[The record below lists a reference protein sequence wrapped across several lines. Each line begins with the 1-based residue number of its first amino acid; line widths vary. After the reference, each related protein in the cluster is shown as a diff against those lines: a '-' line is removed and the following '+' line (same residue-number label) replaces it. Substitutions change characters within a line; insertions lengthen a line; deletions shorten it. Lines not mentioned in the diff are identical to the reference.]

1 MRERKR
7 ERERERKK
15 ERERASERARERE
28 RETEVAIVQRVNT
41 LPREHREALDV
52 RWTAFVIPLAI
63 RTVALKK
70 KEKRLILC
78 VHMHK

>member
-1 MRERKR
+1 MS
-7 ERERERKK
+7 ERERARESERK
-15 ERERASERARERE
+15 RASERARERGRE

-41 LPREHREALDV
+41 LPREHREPLDV
-52 RWTAFVIPLAI
+52 RRTAFVIPLAI

-70 KEKRLILC
+70 KEKGLILC